1 MNKYEFITIVIAITS
16 IIVSAV
22 LTFISIRSSNKST
35 RLLAK
40 LMRENSRTTGSEHLS
55 LFRIEAFY
63 NAVVIKNLEGNI
75 KVLEQKL
82 KKATLA
88 EQYDLDME
96 LKRAKMNLHFMKIRE
111 MQLIQCDI
119 TLQKDIFELRKEMKE

>member
-1 MNKYEFITIVIAITS
+1 MNKYEFITIAIAIIS
-16 IIVSAV
+16 IIVSSV

-63 NAVVIKNLEGNI
+63 NAVVIRNLEGTI

>member
-1 MNKYEFITIVIAITS
+1 MNKYEFITIIIALVS
-16 IIVSAV
+16 IIVSAI
-22 LTFISIRSSNKST
+22 LTFISIKSSNKSA

-63 NAVVIKNLEGNI
+63 NAVAIRNLEGTI

-82 KKATLA
+82 KKATLS

-111 MQLIQCDI
+111 MQLIQCDF
-119 TLQKDIFELRKEMKE
+119 TLQNDIFELRKEMKE

>member
-1 MNKYEFITIVIAITS
+1 MNKYEFITIIIALVS
-16 IIVSAV
+16 IIVSAI
-22 LTFISIRSSNKST
+22 LTFISIKSSNKSA

-63 NAVVIKNLEGNI
+63 NAVAIRNLEGTI

-111 MQLIQCDI
+111 MQLIDCDF

>member
-1 MNKYEFITIVIAITS
+1 MNKYEFITIVIAIAS

-22 LTFISIRSSNKST
+22 LTFISIRSNNKST

-63 NAVVIKNLEGNI
+63 NAVAIRNLEGTI
-75 KVLEQKL
+75 KILEQKL
-82 KKATLA
+82 KKASLA
-88 EQYDLDME
+88 EKYDLEMQ
-96 LKRAKMNLHFMKIRE
+96 LKRAQMNLHFMKIRE
-111 MQLIQCDI
+111 MQLIDCDF

>member
-1 MNKYEFITIVIAITS
+1 MNKYEFITIAIALTS

-35 RLLAK
+35 KLLAK

-63 NAVVIKNLEGNI
+63 NAVAIRNLEGTI

-82 KKATLA
+82 EKASLA
-88 EQYDLDME
+88 EKYDLE
-96 LKRAKMNLHFMKIRE
+96 IQLNRAKMNLHFMKIRE
-111 MQLIQCDI
+111 MQLIQCDF

>member
-1 MNKYEFITIVIAITS
+1 MNKYEFITIVIALTS

-22 LTFISIRSSNKST
+22 LTFISISSSNKST

-63 NAVVIKNLEGNI
+63 NAVANNGCMVEII
-75 KVLEQKL
+75 
-82 KKATLA
+82 
-88 EQYDLDME
+88 
-96 LKRAKMNLHFMKIRE
+96 
-111 MQLIQCDI
+111 CDSEKTHI
-119 TLQKDIFELRKEMKE
+119 I

>member
-1 MNKYEFITIVIAITS
+1 
-16 IIVSAV
+16 
-22 LTFISIRSSNKST
+22 
-35 RLLAK
+35 
-40 LMRENSRTTGSEHLS
+40 MRENSRTTGSEHLS

-63 NAVVIKNLEGNI
+63 NAVVIRNLEGTI

>member
-1 MNKYEFITIVIAITS
+1 MNKYEFITIIIALAS
-16 IIVSAV
+16 IIVSAI

-63 NAVVIKNLEGNI
+63 NAVAIRNLEGTI

-111 MQLIQCDI
+111 MQLIQCDF
-119 TLQKDIFELRKEMKE
+119 TLQNDIFELRKEMKE

>member
-63 NAVVIKNLEGNI
+63 NAVAIRNLEGTI

-82 KKATLA
+82 KKATIA

-111 MQLIQCDI
+111 MQLIDCDF

>member
-40 LMRENSRTTGSEHLS
+40 LMRESSRTTGSEHLS

-63 NAVVIKNLEGNI
+63 NAVAIRNLEGTI

-111 MQLIQCDI
+111 MRLIQCDI